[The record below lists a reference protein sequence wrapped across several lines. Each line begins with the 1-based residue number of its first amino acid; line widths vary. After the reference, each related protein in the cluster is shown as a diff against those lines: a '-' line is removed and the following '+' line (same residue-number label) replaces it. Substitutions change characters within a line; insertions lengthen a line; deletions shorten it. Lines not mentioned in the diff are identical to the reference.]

1 VSEAANSGAGLA
13 VQGVGAAFGGVAA
26 LEDVTF
32 EVAAGNIHG
41 LIGPNGAGKTTLM
54 NVISG
59 FVRPTHGSVLLD
71 GRSILERRAWE
82 RARFGIGR
90 TFQTPVLIDRMT
102 VVENVES
109 GLFVRGH
116 TSPAEDALLLP
127 RSRREARERRR
138 VATSLLEEVGIAAWA
153 RDRISTLPLGKRK
166 LVDLVRACAARP
178 RLLLLDEPTAGLGD
192 DEIESVSK
200 ALERLRRSTTILVV
214 AHHLEFVLTLADR
227 VTVLD
232 FGKVVA
238 DDQPSAI
245 RADQKVID
253 VYIGRDE

>member
-1 VSEAANSGAGLA
+1 VSVPADPGGALA
-13 VQGVGAAFGGVAA
+13 VRHVGAAFGGVAA
-26 LEDVTF
+26 LDDVTF
-32 EVAAGNIHG
+32 DVAAGSVHG

-71 GRSILERRAWE
+71 DRPLLERRAWE

-102 VVENVES
+102 VLENVEA

-116 TSPAEDALLLP
+116 TSPIEDALLLP
-127 RSRREARERRR
+127 RSRRQARERRT
-138 VATSLLEEVGIAAWA
+138 VATALLEEVGIAAWA

-192 DEIESVSK
+192 DEVASVSR
-200 ALERLRRSTTILVV
+200 ALERLRRSSTILVV
-214 AHHLEFVLTLADR
+214 AHHLEFVLSLADR

-238 DDQPSAI
+238 DDQPAAI
-245 RADQKVID
+245 RSDQRVID